1 MNQLKFLL
9 TAFSLI
15 TALCIYS
22 QEMPRW
28 VFSQGGGQTSVN
40 NLDLSWT
47 IGQSGLV
54 GTFKTP
60 SVILNAGFQQF
71 DNLMVS
77 VEGVATLST
86 IKVYPNPFRDQ
97 FYLEI
102 HSEDQVESIIQLF
115 DNYGKLLFSR
125 KISEKSFVTKQ
136 LIQAQHLSKGL
147 YSVLVTSISKDNKTS
162 INYFKVIKH

>member
-15 TALCIYS
+15 TVLCIYS

-60 SVILNAGFQQF
+60 SVILNEGFQQF
-71 DNLMVS
+71 DNLLVS
-77 VEGVATLST
+77 VDGVTTLST
-86 IKVYPNPFRDQ
+86 INLYPNPFHDQ
-97 FYLEI
+97 FYCSFWLI
-102 HSEDQVESIIQLF
+102 YNKFQLKYF
-115 DNYGKLLFSR
+115 LRVQISR
-125 KISEKSFVTKQ
+125 I
-136 LIQAQHLSKGL
+136 L
-147 YSVLVTSISKDNKTS
+147 
-162 INYFKVIKH
+162 